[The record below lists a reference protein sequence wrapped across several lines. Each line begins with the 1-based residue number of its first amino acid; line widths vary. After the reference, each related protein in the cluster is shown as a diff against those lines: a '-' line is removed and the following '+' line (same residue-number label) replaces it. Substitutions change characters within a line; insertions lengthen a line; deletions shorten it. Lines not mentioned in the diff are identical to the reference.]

1 LENFLP
7 LVAGATLVIADQD
20 TVADGEA
27 LVQTIDEFKV
37 TMMQATP
44 TTWQLLMA
52 YGWQGHPSLKILCG
66 GEAMSQ
72 ELAGQLVARGASVW
86 NMYGPTETTIWST
99 VQRITG
105 GDAPVSIGKPIH
117 NTQCHVLDEQMQP
130 VAVGAYGELFI
141 GGAGLARGYHDRPE
155 LTADRFVADP
165 FSTDAEARLYR
176 TGDRVQ
182 YRDDG
187 CLMFLGRFDDQ
198 IKLRGFRIEIGEIDS
213 LLRSHDAVDDAVT
226 IVREDTPGDQRL
238 VGYVISTLAEVQ
250 HELREYLQM
259 SLPNYMVPAAIVALD
274 VFPVTPNGKL
284 DRKALPAPVPVTTT
298 AAERAENFEIP
309 LTETEQS
316 VAGIWAEVLGFDA
329 IEPDDN
335 FFDLGGH
342 SLQAVQII
350 ARMKADMGV
359 RVRPTDLMYQ
369 TLRQLAASCGGE
381 PSGDGDAGSGGI
393 LGTIRRT
400 LVRD

>member
-1 LENFLP
+1 M
-7 LVAGATLVIADQD
+7 T
-20 TVADGEA
+20 
-27 LVQTIDEFKV
+27 
-37 TMMQATP
+37 
-44 TTWQLLMA
+44 
-52 YGWQGHPSLKILCG
+52 
-66 GEAMSQ
+66 Q
-72 ELAGQLVARGASVW
+72 ELAGQLVKRGASVW

-99 VQRITG
+99 VHQITD
-105 GDAPVSIGKPIH
+105 GDEPVSIGKPIY

-130 VAVGAYGELFI
+130 VAVGAHGELFI
-141 GGAGLARGYHDRPE
+141 GGEGLARGYHDRPE

-165 FSTDAEARLYR
+165 FSAVAGARLYR

-187 CLMFLGRFDDQ
+187 SLMFLGRFDDQ

-213 LLRSHDAVDDAVT
+213 LLRTHDAVGDALT
-226 IVREDTPGDQRL
+226 ILREDTPGDQRL
-238 VGYVISTLAEVQ
+238 VGYVISTMADVQ

-259 SLPNYMVPAAIVALD
+259 SLPNYMVPAAVVALD
-274 VFPVTPNGKL
+274 AFPLTPNGKL
-284 DRKALPAPVPVTTT
+284 DRKALPAPVMAMST
-298 AAERAENFEIP
+298 AAERAEGFEIP
-309 LTETEQS
+309 LTEAEQS
-316 VAGIWAEVLGFDA
+316 VAEIWATVLDFDA

-350 ARMKADMGV
+350 GRMKADMGV

-369 TLRQLAASCGGE
+369 TLRQLAASCGGGPTE
-381 PSGDGDAGSGGI
+381 EGGAASGG
-393 LGTIRRT
+393 LLKTIRRT